1 MNLVTAL
8 ITQVT
13 PNPPYADLQAPD
25 DSQRSEGEEVQPW
38 SSAGYLRE
46 GFVGR
51 GSAAVS
57 YLDHRAAIFVAS
69 TSIIPT
75 TTRQTH
81 PYSPHLHNQRN
92 EQPRSLTIFPFTHAS
107 TTYCTYS
114 PPRLIKPRNN
124 KLETPRHTKI
134 TSLKPHSLYTA
145 RISPR

>member
-38 SSAGYLRE
+38 SSAGYLARLC
-46 GFVGR
+46 GCVVFR
-51 GSAAVS
+51 PSS
-57 YLDHRAAIFVAS
+57 RHLRCLHFDHPNYNPTDS
-69 TSIIPT
+69 TP
-75 TTRQTH
+75 QNH

>member
-38 SSAGYLRE
+38 SSAGYLRK

-75 TTRQTH
+75 TTRQTRLH
-81 PYSPHLHNQRN
+81 RTILTLLTYTTKEMNNLAHSQSSLSHMLLQPTALTALRDSSNQETTNSRHLV
-92 EQPRSLTIFPFTHAS
+92 
-107 TTYCTYS
+107 
-114 PPRLIKPRNN
+114 
-124 KLETPRHTKI
+124 TPR
-134 TSLKPHSLYTA
+134 
-145 RISPR
+145 